1 MTGNDEIFD
10 VAEEKDGLGH
20 GPLPP
25 HRLVRDFLP
34 QEMAEALLNWAI
46 ENEARFEPTK
56 VGNGEAERQD
66 SQLRV
71 SVSIRRFGDLKQ
83 ELRRRFLEIA
93 PSLISNLRLNP
104 LEIVNSELE
113 LVAHRDGA
121 FYGRHI
127 DTRTGACKGD
137 TDFRFLS
144 AVYYIHQRPKPF
156 SGGALRLHRF
166 GAAGGDGD
174 FLDIEPE
181 HNLLAAFPSWAAH
194 EVRPISCPSGEF
206 AHSRFAVNIWLR
218 APLPKTATNDP
229 D

>member
-1 MTGNDEIFD
+1 MTGKDEILE
-10 VAEEKDGLGH
+10 VAEEKNRLPH

-34 QEMAEALLNWAI
+34 QEMAEALLTWAI

-56 VGNGEAERQD
+56 VGNGEAERED

-71 SVSIRRFGDLKQ
+71 SVSIRRFGDLKR

-93 PSLISNLRLNP
+93 PSLISTLRVNP
-104 LEIVNSELE
+104 LEIVDSELE

-144 AVYYIHQRPKPF
+144 AVYYIHRRPKAF
-156 SGGALRLHRF
+156 CGGALRLHRF
-166 GAAGGDGD
+166 GNAGADAA

-181 HNLLAAFPSWAAH
+181 HNALVAFPSWAAH
-194 EVRPISCPSGEF
+194 EVRPIGCPSGEF

-218 APLPKTATNDP
+218 APLPKTATKDP